1 MNVLEE
7 KMGIY
12 SKKGY
17 ARLMLLVR
25 LVILVYCVYEIL
37 KTPEKGLP
45 SFLPIQKDLL
55 ALGFF
60 LYSVVAGFVYY
71 FVNGRYKGYLF
82 VSLDTILATLMLAQ
96 MGTPKF
102 CILFAL
108 PVLESAAVGLTSSA
122 VFTALSFLL
131 FAAVEQMVSMDP
143 HQTVLK
149 TPFLFSYDMP
159 FCTVF
164 FLLIF
169 LAGHIYDLLKWQ
181 ERQTEALYSLLSA
194 SQELGST
201 TSMEKV
207 LSQLITMIRGIFN
220 ATTIVVY
227 LKDEE
232 NPGEPLLLRVKAF
245 ATHDPQCFS
254 DFNPAA
260 VKSLV
265 GQAFKEKKGVL
276 LNDYYGGREEDIV
289 TRNKAFRSVMIVP
302 LVFEEESLGIIY
314 AAYPHP
320 AFFTES
326 NVHFL
331 TMIARQVAVAVR
343 NVQLHSTTQA
353 LAITD
358 SLSGMYT
365 HGYFQEHLGNE
376 ITRSKYANQ
385 PVSIVILDV
394 DFFKKVND
402 SYGHPQGDA
411 ILRQL
416 GGVIRRALRPTDVIC
431 RYGGDEFTV
440 TMTNTNRIGAVMLA
454 ERVRQAVEEYEF
466 VLGNQ
471 IVHITVSGGVAAF
484 PEDAETKKELVDKAD
499 KALYESKRK
508 GRNKVSYGVQ

>member
-1 MNVLEE
+1 
-7 KMGIY
+7 MGIY

-17 ARLMLLVR
+17 TRLMLLVR
-25 LVILVYCVYEIL
+25 LVIMVYCIYEIL
-37 KTPEKGLP
+37 TTPEKGLP
-45 SFLPIQKDLL
+45 SFLPVQKDLL
-55 ALGFF
+55 AFDFFIYSIAAGF
-60 LYSVVAGFVYY
+60 LYY
-71 FVNGRYKGYLF
+71 FINGRYKDYFF
-82 VSLDTILATLMLAQ
+82 VSLDTILAALLLAQ

-108 PVLESAAVGLTSSA
+108 PVLESAAVGLNSSA
-122 VFTALSFLL
+122 VFTFLSFLL
-131 FAAVEQMVSMDP
+131 FAAIEQMVSLDP
-143 HQTVLK
+143 GQTVLK
-149 TPFLFSYDMP
+149 NQFMFSGELP

-194 SQELGST
+194 SQELGSA

-207 LSQLITMIRGIFN
+207 LSQLITMISGIFN

-227 LKDEE
+227 LKDDE

-245 ATHDPQCFS
+245 ATNDPQSFS

-265 GQAFKEKKGVL
+265 GQAFKDKKGIL

-289 TRNKAFRSVMIVP
+289 PRNKAFRSVMIVP
-302 LVFEEESLGIIY
+302 LVFEEESLGVIY
-314 AAYPHP
+314 AAYSRP
-320 AFFTES
+320 AFFSES

-343 NVQLHSTTQA
+343 NVQLHTTTQA

-365 HGYFQEHLGNE
+365 HGYFQDHLGKE

-385 PVSIVILDV
+385 PISIVIIDV

-402 SYGHPQGDA
+402 SYGHPQGDS

-440 TMTNTNRIGAVMLA
+440 TMSNSNRIGAVMLA
-454 ERVRQAVEEYEF
+454 ERVRQAVEDYEF
-466 VLGNQ
+466 VLGNH

-484 PEDAETKKELVDKAD
+484 PEDAETKKDLVDKAD
-499 KALYESKRK
+499 KALYEAKRK
-508 GRNKVSYGVQ
+508 GRNKVCYGVE